1 MKVSH
6 DVHMVLAP
14 DVSAMDGDRSDVYE
28 FVIGGW
34 GNTQS
39 VIRRGIMKKTLA
51 KAKVKLYVQTN
62 LRQQLKSLM
71 A

>member
-1 MKVSH
+1 
-6 DVHMVLAP
+6 
-14 DVSAMDGDRSDVYE
+14 MDGDRSDVYE

-62 LRQQLKSLM
+62 LRQQLNHSWPSNFF
-71 A
+71 

>member
-6 DVHMVLAP
+6 DVH
-14 DVSAMDGDRSDVYE
+14 MDGDRSDVYE

-62 LRQQLKSLM
+62 LRQQLNHSWPSNFF
-71 A
+71 